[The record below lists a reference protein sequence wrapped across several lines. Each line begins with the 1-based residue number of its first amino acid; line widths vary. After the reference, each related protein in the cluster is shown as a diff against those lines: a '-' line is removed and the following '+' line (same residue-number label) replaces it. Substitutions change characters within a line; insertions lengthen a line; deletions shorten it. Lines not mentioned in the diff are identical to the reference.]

1 MNMKLMTAVGVLC
14 SALCGALPGY
24 AAGEFAEPI
33 LLTSCGQSA
42 DVLMMKTLLARDS
55 LNFEYL
61 PNAAAADVAGKK
73 SIVIVL
79 GGSSKGL
86 GAAKISEQDE
96 TARVSG
102 LLAAAA
108 KNEIPVLAVHMGG
121 AGRRGA
127 LSDPFNQLGAQGATR
142 IAVVK
147 GGDDDGF
154 FTKLAAGKAIPI
166 ETVENALQLS
176 PLLITLYKPTSE

>member
-1 MNMKLMTAVGVLC
+1 MSMKQSTIAVVLC
-14 SALCGALPGY
+14 GILCGALPGF
-24 AAGEFAEPI
+24 AADGFAEPI

-42 DVLMMKTLLARDS
+42 DVLMMKTLLARDT
-55 LNFEYL
+55 LAFDYM
-61 PNAAAADVAGKK
+61 PDAAAADISGKG
-73 SIVIVL
+73 SLLVVL

-96 TARVSG
+96 IARVAA
-102 LLAAAA
+102 LLSAAA
-108 KNEIPVLAVHMGG
+108 KAKIPILAVHMGG

-127 LSDPFNQLGAQGATR
+127 LSDPFNQIGAQDATL

-147 GGDDDGF
+147 GGNDDGF
-154 FTKLAAGKAIPI
+154 FTKLAADKGITL

-176 PLLITLYKPTSE
+176 PLVQRLYGKTAE